1 MIGSL
6 LDGLSMMQSA
16 MNDFGSLIC
25 RRNSLIE
32 VTAVITRWLRSV
44 TLRPFLYV
52 ETVVRNGAT
61 SYEYNLYIK
70 VPILPV

>member
-32 VTAVITRWLRSV
+32 VTAVITRWLRI
-44 TLRPFLYV
+44 
-52 ETVVRNGAT
+52 A
-61 SYEYNLYIK
+61 
-70 VPILPV
+70 